1 MAKNNE
7 DFYVMGYPTKVFR
20 HQVQSGL
27 KPKDNIKNIIAIG
40 SGKGGVGKST
50 LSVNVAVALAQM
62 GLNVGLLDADIY
74 GPSQPVMLGLNHK
87 PEVKNN
93 KFIPLYHHGVSMM
106 SMGCL
111 VEKHTPMIW
120 RGPMVSG
127 ALLQLLNET
136 HWQAHAPELDLLIID
151 LPPGTGDIQLT
162 MAQKIPL
169 SGALVITTPQDIALI
184 DAQKAIAMFNKVSVP
199 VLGVIENM
207 SVHVC
212 EQCGH
217 QERIFGEGG
226 AQRLAQEYEV
236 PVLGHIPLVSQI
248 RIQSDKGIPIV
259 ESHPQSEQAKI
270 FKEIA
275 KKMMTNLGL
284 RPRDYGLS
292 TPVVTNN

>member
-1 MAKNNE
+1 M
-7 DFYVMGYPTKVFR
+7 FYSTKVFR

-27 KPKDNIKNIIAIG
+27 KPKDGIKNIIAIG

-50 LSVNVAVALAQM
+50 LSVNIAIALAQM
-62 GLNVGLLDADIY
+62 GLSIGLLDADIY
-74 GPSQPVMLGLNHK
+74 GPSQPLMLGMDQK

-93 KFIPLYHHGVSMM
+93 KFIPLYNHGVSMI

-136 HWQAHAPELDLLIID
+136 HWQPPEGPPELDFLIID

-162 MAQKIPL
+162 MAQKIPI

-184 DAQKAIAMFNKVSVP
+184 DAEKAIKMFNKVSVP
-199 VLGVIENM
+199 VLGLIENM

-212 EQCGH
+212 GQCGH
-217 QERIFGEGG
+217 QDAIFGEGG
-226 AQRLAQEYEV
+226 GQRLALQFEV
-236 PVLGHIPLVSQI
+236 PLLGQIPLVSQI
-248 RIQSDKGIPIV
+248 RAQSDIGLPIV
-259 ESHPQSEQAKI
+259 HAHPNSDEAKI
-270 FKEIA
+270 FKQIA
-275 KKMMTNLGL
+275 QKMLINLAL